1 MTEGEENIIIKGVLL
16 EAISRDFSEELSNN
30 KEVSVSPRFKRQMM
44 AMMNNPNKWAERHKR
59 DYRRR
64 FVKVVA
70 TIVLTCSLPFGVLTV
85 ASPTVRAAVI
95 DWVVEWYESSIIYKF
110 FGESDSTK
118 LPLYEVIDLPF
129 DYTRIGIPQ
138 ELPNNTEIIYENS
151 DGEILRFEYMR
162 VEEGSAIIIDAENM
176 EVTEIGVNGCPG
188 HLYISVDPE
197 QSNCITWYDNGAKMQ
212 FTSTWNCDVYTS
224 NSDTYVNFEKVSTG
238 VYYIR
243 LKSHPERYLT
253 AGGTKSGSDVS
264 WEKLSTTTAGKKA
277 QQWKVTATSLPTVYT
292 RVTSGADSLGDDQME
307 TNAEYIYN
315 YLKKKGFTKNAICGI
330 LGNMNSESTINPA
343 VWQSLNDMY
352 LGYGLV
358 QWDDGKL
365 FIDWAKKEGVI
376 SAATAEAV
384 NSLAYS
390 NPKKLMDAELDYLIV
405 SMNTVGNWFKP
416 DNNQSKYGTSETLT
430 ASQFKVSNKSAD
442 ILARIFCGHYE
453 RPGVPKISER
463 VANAKK
469 WYNFL

>member
-1 MTEGEENIIIKGVLL
+1 MLI
-16 EAISRDFSEELSNN
+16 FLS
-30 KEVSVSPRFKRQMM
+30 M
-44 AMMNNPNKWAERHKR
+44 
-59 DYRRR
+59 
-64 FVKVVA
+64 
-70 TIVLTCSLPFGVLTV
+70 L
-85 ASPTVRAAVI
+85 
-95 DWVVEWYESSIIYKF
+95 
-110 FGESDSTK
+110 ESDEERRLFTD
-118 LPLYEVIDLPF
+118 LYNQYGNMMLHVAKRYFPKDMYAAEDVVQNAWI
-129 DYTRIGIPQ
+129 
-138 ELPNNTEIIYENS
+138 
-151 DGEILRFEYMR
+151 R
-162 VEEGSAIIIDAENM
+162 V
-176 EVTEIGVNGCPG
+176 
-188 HLYISVDPE
+188 VDHFQKIQAVP
-197 QSNCITWYDNGAKMQ
+197 SKKRGA
-212 FTSTWNCDVYTS
+212 
-224 NSDTYVNFEKVSTG
+224 
-238 VYYIR
+238 
-243 LKSHPERYLT
+243 
-253 AGGTKSGSDVS
+253 
-264 WEKLSTTTAGKKA
+264 
-277 QQWKVTATSLPTVYT
+277 
-292 RVTSGADSLGDDQME
+292 
-307 TNAEYIYN
+307 YN

>member
-151 DGEILRFEYMR
+151 DGEILRVMIPTSAAISTKAISGKPTLKIEGTTAYCVGKYNSGNRNDAISITVTLMQGSKEIASWSASGKGSVTISKTCK
-162 VEEGSAIIIDAENM
+162 VETKKTYKLVLSA
-176 EVTEIGVNGCPG
+176 TVNG
-188 HLYISVDPE
+188 V
-197 QSNCITWYDNGAKMQ
+197 AK
-212 FTSTWNCDVYTS
+212 
-224 NSDTYVNFEKVSTG
+224 
-238 VYYIR
+238 
-243 LKSHPERYLT
+243 P
-253 AGGTKSGSDVS
+253 DVS
-264 WEKLSTTTAGKKA
+264 
-277 QQWKVTATSLPTVYT
+277 VTAT
-292 RVTSGADSLGDDQME
+292 
-307 TNAEYIYN
+307 
-315 YLKKKGFTKNAICGI
+315 
-330 LGNMNSESTINPA
+330 
-343 VWQSLNDMY
+343 
-352 LGYGLV
+352 
-358 QWDDGKL
+358 
-365 FIDWAKKEGVI
+365 AK
-376 SAATAEAV
+376 
-384 NSLAYS
+384 
-390 NPKKLMDAELDYLIV
+390 
-405 SMNTVGNWFKP
+405 
-416 DNNQSKYGTSETLT
+416 
-430 ASQFKVSNKSAD
+430 
-442 ILARIFCGHYE
+442 
-453 RPGVPKISER
+453 
-463 VANAKK
+463 
-469 WYNFL
+469 

>member
-162 VEEGSAIIIDAENM
+162 VEEGSAIIID
-176 EVTEIGVNGCPG
+176 
-188 HLYISVDPE
+188 
-197 QSNCITWYDNGAKMQ
+197 
-212 FTSTWNCDVYTS
+212 
-224 NSDTYVNFEKVSTG
+224 
-238 VYYIR
+238 
-243 LKSHPERYLT
+243 
-253 AGGTKSGSDVS
+253 
-264 WEKLSTTTAGKKA
+264 
-277 QQWKVTATSLPTVYT
+277 
-292 RVTSGADSLGDDQME
+292 
-307 TNAEYIYN
+307 
-315 YLKKKGFTKNAICGI
+315 
-330 LGNMNSESTINPA
+330 
-343 VWQSLNDMY
+343 
-352 LGYGLV
+352 
-358 QWDDGKL
+358 
-365 FIDWAKKEGVI
+365 
-376 SAATAEAV
+376 
-384 NSLAYS
+384 
-390 NPKKLMDAELDYLIV
+390 YLIV

>member
-162 VEEGSAIIIDAENM
+162 VEEGFMKKRIIPLFFLVLLLATVMIPTSAAISTKAISGKPTLKIEGTTAYCVGKYNSGNRNDAISIT
-176 EVTEIGVNGCPG
+176 VTLMQGSKEIASWSASGKGSVTISKTCKVETKKTYKLVLSATVNG
-188 HLYISVDPE
+188 V
-197 QSNCITWYDNGAKMQ
+197 AK
-212 FTSTWNCDVYTS
+212 
-224 NSDTYVNFEKVSTG
+224 
-238 VYYIR
+238 
-243 LKSHPERYLT
+243 P
-253 AGGTKSGSDVS
+253 DVS
-264 WEKLSTTTAGKKA
+264 
-277 QQWKVTATSLPTVYT
+277 VTAT
-292 RVTSGADSLGDDQME
+292 
-307 TNAEYIYN
+307 
-315 YLKKKGFTKNAICGI
+315 
-330 LGNMNSESTINPA
+330 
-343 VWQSLNDMY
+343 
-352 LGYGLV
+352 
-358 QWDDGKL
+358 
-365 FIDWAKKEGVI
+365 AK
-376 SAATAEAV
+376 
-384 NSLAYS
+384 
-390 NPKKLMDAELDYLIV
+390 
-405 SMNTVGNWFKP
+405 
-416 DNNQSKYGTSETLT
+416 
-430 ASQFKVSNKSAD
+430 
-442 ILARIFCGHYE
+442 
-453 RPGVPKISER
+453 
-463 VANAKK
+463 
-469 WYNFL
+469 

>member
-118 LPLYEVIDLPF
+118 LPLYA
-129 DYTRIGIPQ
+129 
-138 ELPNNTEIIYENS
+138 
-151 DGEILRFEYMR
+151 YMLN
-162 VEEGSAIIIDAENM
+162 AN
-176 EVTEIGVNGCPG
+176 
-188 HLYISVDPE
+188 
-197 QSNCITWYDNGAKMQ
+197 
-212 FTSTWNCDVYTS
+212 TSTWNCDVYTS

>member
-162 VEEGSAIIIDAENM
+162 VEEGSAIIID
-176 EVTEIGVNGCPG
+176 
-188 HLYISVDPE
+188 
-197 QSNCITWYDNGAKMQ
+197 
-212 FTSTWNCDVYTS
+212 
-224 NSDTYVNFEKVSTG
+224 
-238 VYYIR
+238 IR

>member
-1 MTEGEENIIIKGVLL
+1 MGYYKIKSHAGTGKLLNIAASGPISGRKNTNIWDESCPIDQTWSIASLGNNQQVKIINN
-16 EAISRDFSEELSNN
+16 LS
-30 KEVSVSPRFKRQMM
+30 
-44 AMMNNPNKWAERHKR
+44 
-59 DYRRR
+59 
-64 FVKVVA
+64 
-70 TIVLTCSLPFGVLTV
+70 
-85 ASPTVRAAVI
+85 
-95 DWVVEWYESSIIYKF
+95 
-110 FGESDSTK
+110 
-118 LPLYEVIDLPF
+118 
-129 DYTRIGIPQ
+129 
-138 ELPNNTEIIYENS
+138 
-151 DGEILRFEYMR
+151 YMLN
-162 VEEGSAIIIDAENM
+162 AN
-176 EVTEIGVNGCPG
+176 
-188 HLYISVDPE
+188 
-197 QSNCITWYDNGAKMQ
+197 
-212 FTSTWNCDVYTS
+212 TSTWNCDVYTS

-277 QQWKVTATSLPTVYT
+277 QQWKSNGLHRCQRFIPELLLGRILWEMIRWKQMRSTSIIIS
-292 RVTSGADSLGDDQME
+292 RRKDS
-307 TNAEYIYN
+307 
-315 YLKKKGFTKNAICGI
+315 TKNAICGI

>member
-129 DYTRIGIPQ
+129 DYTRI
-138 ELPNNTEIIYENS
+138 
-151 DGEILRFEYMR
+151 
-162 VEEGSAIIIDAENM
+162 
-176 EVTEIGVNGCPG
+176 
-188 HLYISVDPE
+188 
-197 QSNCITWYDNGAKMQ
+197 
-212 FTSTWNCDVYTS
+212 
-224 NSDTYVNFEKVSTG
+224 
-238 VYYIR
+238 
-243 LKSHPERYLT
+243 
-253 AGGTKSGSDVS
+253 
-264 WEKLSTTTAGKKA
+264 
-277 QQWKVTATSLPTVYT
+277 
-292 RVTSGADSLGDDQME
+292 
-307 TNAEYIYN
+307 
-315 YLKKKGFTKNAICGI
+315 
-330 LGNMNSESTINPA
+330 
-343 VWQSLNDMY
+343 
-352 LGYGLV
+352 
-358 QWDDGKL
+358 
-365 FIDWAKKEGVI
+365 
-376 SAATAEAV
+376 
-384 NSLAYS
+384 
-390 NPKKLMDAELDYLIV
+390 
-405 SMNTVGNWFKP
+405 
-416 DNNQSKYGTSETLT
+416 
-430 ASQFKVSNKSAD
+430 SNKSAD